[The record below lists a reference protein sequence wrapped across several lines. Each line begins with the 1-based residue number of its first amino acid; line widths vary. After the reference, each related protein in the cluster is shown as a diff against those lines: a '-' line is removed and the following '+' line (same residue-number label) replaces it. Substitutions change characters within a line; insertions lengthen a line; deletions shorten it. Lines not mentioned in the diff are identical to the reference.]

1 MKKLMFAVVAMM
13 LSGSALA
20 QLTGNMSLVTDYRFR
35 GLSQTQNNM
44 AVRGGID
51 YAHKSGFYVGN
62 WNSSVSSDLYNA
74 SSGLETDVYGGI
86 RTSVAKGVELDL
98 GVYTYN
104 YPNAALQGKKY
115 DTQEVYAAIIVGP
128 LTARFNQSVSDYFG
142 IANSQGTR
150 YYQIGADIPLV
161 KNLSVQTHVGRT
173 DVANSSVADYTDYRV
188 GATYNYQGWLVG
200 AHYVTVKGYS
210 TGFEAA
216 NTIRGEQTYK
226 DSVVFSVGR
235 RF

>member
-1 MKKLMFAVVAMM
+1 MKKFIFAVVAMM

-20 QLTGNMSLVTDYRFR
+20 QLTGNMSLVSDYRFR

-44 AVRGGID
+44 AVQGGID
-51 YAHKSGFYVGN
+51 YTHKSGFYIGN

-86 RTSVAKGVELDL
+86 RAQVAKGVEMDL

-104 YPNAALQGKKY
+104 YPNAAFRGKKY
-115 DTQEVYAAIIVGP
+115 DTQEVYAAITVGP
-128 LTARFNQSVSDYFG
+128 FTARVNQSLSDYFG
-142 IANSQGTR
+142 LANSQGTR
-150 YYQIGADIPLV
+150 YYQLGADIPV
-161 KNLSVQTHVGRT
+161 IKNLSVQTHIGRT

-210 TGFEAA
+210 NGFEAA
-216 NTIRGEQTYK
+216 TTVRGEQTFK
-226 DSVVFSVGR
+226 DTVVISVGR